1 MNPQRFGLRRLAI
14 LSLSLLVLCV
24 LLLCFVGSYVFYS
37 ILAIYSPDSIDE
49 DSMFTSVDLAWL
61 GVIFIITFASA
72 TLLAIKLSRRILL
85 PLESVIQSLRQV
97 AEGNLHVRAIA
108 SKSAPNETSQ
118 LVDDFNSMAERL
130 HTMET
135 QRSFWNA
142 AIAHELRTPITILRG
157 RLQGLTDGVFT
168 PDAELFEGLLH
179 QVEGLNRL
187 IEDLRILSLKESGH
201 LELDIHA
208 ANLGYEV
215 KSVVQLFAPSLEARG
230 FTVRVQCTNAAQVHC
245 DPVRLRQALIALL
258 ENVQKHALP
267 GEVLVTVAAT
277 DKQCSICVEDSG
289 PGIES
294 TQAEHI
300 FDAFHRID
308 PSRARHSG
316 GTGLG
321 LAVVKAIAEAHG
333 GTACCLASANNGALL
348 RLQWPV

>member
-1 MNPQRFGLRRLAI
+1 MSQRFGLRRLAI
-14 LSLSLLVLCV
+14 WSLSLLVLCV
-24 LLLCFVGSYVFYS
+24 LLLCFVGTYVFYS
-37 ILAIYSPDSIDE
+37 LLDLYSPEILSEENVFTGID
-49 DSMFTSVDLAWL
+49 MAWL
-61 GVIFIITFASA
+61 VVIFIITFASA
-72 TLLAIKLSRRILL
+72 ALIAIKLSRRILS

-108 SKSAPNETSQ
+108 SRNSPNETSQ

-135 QRSFWNA
+135 QRSFWSA

-157 RLQGLTDGVFT
+157 RLQGLTDGVFA
-168 PDAELFEGLLH
+168 PEPALFVGLLH

-201 LELDIHA
+201 LELDIYDI
-208 ANLGYEV
+208 NLGHEV
-215 KSVVQLFAPSLEARG
+215 QSVVELFAPNLEARG
-230 FTVRVQCTNAAQVHC
+230 FSVRVICHNTERVLC
-245 DPVRLRQALIALL
+245 DPVRIRQALIALL
-258 ENVQKHALP
+258 ENVQKHAQP
-267 GEVLVTVAAT
+267 GEVLVTVEAT
-277 DKQCSICVEDSG
+277 NTQCSISVADSG
-289 PGIES
+289 PGIEPD
-294 TQAEHI
+294 QAQQI

-321 LAVVKAIAEAHG
+321 LAVVNAIAEAHG
-333 GTACCLASANNGALL
+333 GTACCLPSAHSGALL

>member
-1 MNPQRFGLRRLAI
+1 MSQRFGLRRLAI
-14 LSLSLLVLCV
+14 LSLSLLVFCV

-49 DSMFTSVDLAWL
+49 DTMFTGVDVAWL
-61 GVIFIITFASA
+61 GAIFIITLTSA
-72 TLLAIKLSRRILL
+72 AFIAIKLSRRILS

-97 AEGNLHVRAIA
+97 AEGNLHVRAIS
-108 SKSAPNETSQ
+108 SKNSPNETSQ

-130 HTMET
+130 ASMET

-142 AIAHELRTPITILRG
+142 AIAHELRTPVTILRG

-168 PDAELFEGLLH
+168 PDAALFQGLLH

-201 LELDIHA
+201 LELDLFPV
-208 ANLGYEV
+208 NLSDDIE
-215 KSVVQLFAPSLEARG
+215 SVVQMFKPTLEARG
-230 FTVRVQCTNAAQVHC
+230 FSVKAHYENTRDVRC
-245 DPVRLRQALIALL
+245 DPVRIRQALIALL

-267 GEVLVTVAAT
+267 GEVVVSAYAT
-277 DKQCSICVEDSG
+277 DHQCCISVADSG
-289 PGIES
+289 PGIEPE
-294 TQAEHI
+294 QALHI
-300 FDAFHRID
+300 FDAFHRVE

-333 GTACCLASANNGALL
+333 GTASCQASLNHGTLL
-348 RLQWPV
+348 RIEWPL